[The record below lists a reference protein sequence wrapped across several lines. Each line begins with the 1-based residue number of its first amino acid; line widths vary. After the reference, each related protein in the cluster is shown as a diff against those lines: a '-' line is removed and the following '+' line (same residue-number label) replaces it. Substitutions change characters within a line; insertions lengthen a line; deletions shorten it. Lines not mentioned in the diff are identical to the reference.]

1 MELNAFK
8 ISVCPLREKLLA
20 QARRLTGNEEDAEDI
35 VQEVL
40 LRLWSKRM
48 ELDSCASIEAFA
60 TTVTRNACIDWMRT
74 RHTSDSDLSE
84 GTLQSDGQTPESLL
98 EAKDEMQL
106 VERIIRSLP
115 PLQQAILR
123 MKDVEGYET
132 EEIAQVTGCNAE
144 AIRSNLSRA
153 RKRMR
158 DIYLKTIEERRK
170 KHG

>member
-20 QARRLTGNEEDAEDI
+20 QARRLTGSEEDAEDI

-48 ELDSCASIEAFA
+48 ELDRCASIEAFA

-74 RHTSDSDLSE
+74 RHTVGTDLSE
-84 GTLQSDGQTPESLL
+84 GTLQADDRTPESLL

-106 VERIIRSLP
+106 VERIISQLP

-158 DIYLKTIEERRK
+158 DIYLKIIEERRK
-170 KHG
+170 NNG

>member
-20 QARRLTGNEEDAEDI
+20 QARRLTGSEEDAEDI

-48 ELDSCASIEAFA
+48 ELDRCASIEAFA
-60 TTVTRNACIDWMRT
+60 TTVTRNDFIDWMRT
-74 RHTSDSDLSE
+74 SHTSDSDLSE

>member
-1 MELNAFK
+1 MELNVFK
-8 ISVCPLREKLLA
+8 TSVCPLREKLLS
-20 QARRLTGNEEDAEDI
+20 QARRLTGSEEDAEDI

-40 LRLWSKRM
+40 LRLWSRRE
-48 ELDSCASIEAFA
+48 ELDRCVSIEAYAA
-60 TTVTRNACIDWMRT
+60 TMTRNACIDWMRT
-74 RHTSDSDLSE
+74 RHASDSNLPEAGFS
-84 GTLQSDGQTPESLL
+84 TDGQTPESLL

-106 VERIIRSLP
+106 VENIIRRLP

-123 MKDVEGYET
+123 MKDIEGYET

-158 DIYLKTIEERRK
+158 DIYLKTIANRRK
-170 KHG
+170 PNG

>member
-1 MELNAFK
+1 MELNAFQT
-8 ISVCPLREKLLA
+8 SVCSLREKLLA
-20 QARRLTGNEEDAEDI
+20 QARRWTGSGEDAEDI

-40 LRLWSKRM
+40 LRLWSRRA
-48 ELDSCASIEAFA
+48 ELDRCASIEAFA
-60 TTVTRNACIDWMRT
+60 ATVTRNACIDWLRT
-74 RHTSDSDLSE
+74 SHICGSDLSD
-84 GTLQSDGQTPESLL
+84 GTLQPDGRTPEILL
-98 EAKDEMQL
+98 EAKDERQL
-106 VERIIRSLP
+106 VERIIRLLP
-115 PLQQAILR
+115 PLQQAILQ

-158 DIYLKTIEERRK
+158 DFYLKAIEERRK

>member
-8 ISVCPLREKLLA
+8 TSVCTLREKLLA
-20 QARRLTGNEEDAEDI
+20 QARRLTGSEEDAEDI

-40 LRLWSKRM
+40 LRLWSKRT
-48 ELDSCASIEAFA
+48 ELDRCASIEAFA
-60 TTVTRNACIDWMRT
+60 TTATRNACIDWMRT
-74 RHTSDSDLSE
+74 RHTVGTDLSE
-84 GTLQSDGQTPESLL
+84 GTLQADDRTPESLL

-106 VERIIRSLP
+106 VE
-115 PLQQAILR
+115 
-123 MKDVEGYET
+123 YET

-158 DIYLKTIEERRK
+158 DIYLKIIEERRK
-170 KHG
+170 NNG

>member
-1 MELNAFK
+1 MELNEFK
-8 ISVCPLREKLLA
+8 ISVCPLREKLLS
-20 QARRLTGNEEDAEDI
+20 QARRLTGDEEDAEDI

-40 LRLWSKRM
+40 LRLWSKRA
-48 ELDSCASIEAFA
+48 ELDRCDSIEAYA

-74 RHTSDSDLSE
+74 RHTSAQDLPE
-84 GTLQSDGQTPESLL
+84 ACPYADGQTPESLL

-106 VERIIRSLP
+106 VENIIRTLP
-115 PLQQAILR
+115 PLQQATLR
-123 MKDVEGYET
+123 MKDIEGYET

-158 DIYLKTIEERRK
+158 DIYLKTIANRRK
-170 KHG
+170 PNG

>member
-1 MELNAFK
+1 M
-8 ISVCPLREKLLA
+8 
-20 QARRLTGNEEDAEDI
+20 TGSEEDAEDI

-40 LRLWSKRM
+40 LRLWSRRE
-48 ELDSCASIEAFA
+48 ELDRCVSIEAYA
-60 TTVTRNACIDWMRT
+60 TTMTRNACIDWMRT
-74 RHTSDSDLSE
+74 RHASDSNLPEAGFS
-84 GTLQSDGQTPESLL
+84 TDGQTPESLL

-106 VERIIRSLP
+106 VENIIRRLP

-123 MKDVEGYET
+123 MKDIEGYET

-158 DIYLKTIEERRK
+158 DIYLKTIANRRK
-170 KHG
+170 PNG